1 MFDENQKYS
10 EDANLWMRISLK
22 YKMIIIN
29 EKLVITDNDY
39 GTSGLSSNMIEMEKG
54 VKKNIKE
61 MRQKKGINLL
71 EYYFFSLFS
80 ELKYIRRKL
89 VR

>member
-1 MFDENQKYS
+1 
-10 EDANLWMRISLK
+10 MRISLK

>member
-1 MFDENQKYS
+1 M
-10 EDANLWMRISLK
+10 I
-22 YKMIIIN
+22 KM
-29 EKLVITDNDY
+29 K
-39 GTSGLSSNMIEMEKG
+39 KR

-61 MRQKKGINLL
+61 MRQKKNINLL